1 MAETTT
7 LPHISSLVQ
16 PAIRTVV
23 SSEDNWKGK
32 TSPAERRKIQNRLN
46 QRTWRQR
53 RKAEKQQQRQAT
65 TRQSGT
71 DERKPSS
78 LPSFSSSLSPPSSI
92 VASSKWAAA
101 LPAASVANDN
111 GTTTYVTVGMS
122 RQGLCKSKTT
132 SQRSAKYMTLMALKY
147 IGRQRQIAD
156 IRDEDLDDIYQLFL
170 QHAHE
175 SRRSPNPDPMS
186 DSLIPLVQFNLF
198 RGLMENMRTLGITMP
213 MICDD
218 DCVSPFGSDPMYNAN
233 TAWNVPYFLK
243 PTETQ
248 LTTIHHPWLDF
259 LPLPRM
265 RDNLIK
271 AGDDWD
277 DEALCL
283 DMVGDGDAP
292 SGKGGMI
299 LWGEPWD
306 PNSWEVTEDFV
317 EKWRWILEGCEEII
331 RSSNYWRAKR
341 GEKRMRHRGQQRIRT
356 ISKDGIAAHADPS
369 RAPQRRVFSES
380 LTARVLPTSQET
392 IASHLRNCDIDKWG
406 WVIYRTTYGDDEA
419 WERCKEIITYRT
431 RRNIADSDAPG
442 IAKNLE
448 LTFFDDK
455 FLFDGASKHQLRS
468 HFRTWSLDA
477 FQSENPRTQ
486 DVSGDL
492 GYWIQGCGVPRY
504 VYFFQVDLESLRS
517 IVFEAPQPPD
527 YDLDCESHI
536 NFIDAYWKP
545 TREWAGMLRHT
556 KQDEID
562 AFETAHEP
570 IEGCGEENVGWM
582 KVSTETMGSDWYE
595 VWLGSIGGDASTC
608 FVYKELPSAE
618 ANLYVRGHINLVNAD
633 WHHARLED
641 YHGENIC
648 VIEEHFSFPAFEG
661 CTGENVGW
669 MRLVVSEV
677 GPSTFQRIAHL
688 CYIVPKR
695 PPEIVYGV

>member
-23 SSEDNWKGK
+23 SGEDNWKGK

-53 RKAEKQQQRQAT
+53 RKAEKQQQRQAK

-78 LPSFSSSLSPPSSI
+78 SSSLSPPSSSAI

-111 GTTTYVTVGMS
+111 DTTTYVTVEMS
-122 RQGLCKSKTT
+122 RQGLYKSKTS
-132 SQRSAKYMTLMALKY
+132 SQRSAKYTTLMALKY

-175 SRRSPNPDPMS
+175 SRRSPSPDPLS

-198 RGLMENMRTLGITMP
+198 RGLMENMKTLGITMP

-218 DCVSPFGSDPMYNAN
+218 DCVSPFGSDPTYNAN
-233 TAWNVPYFLK
+233 TAWNIPYFLK

-341 GEKRMRHRGQQRIRT
+341 GEKRMR
-356 ISKDGIAAHADPS
+356 A
-369 RAPQRRVFSES
+369 
-380 LTARVLPTSQET
+380 T

-431 RRNIADSDAPG
+431 RRNIADSDAPE
-442 IAKNLE
+442 IAKYLE
-448 LTFFDDK
+448 LTFVDDK
-455 FLFDGASKHQLRS
+455 SLFDGASKHQLRS

-477 FQSENPRTQ
+477 FQSENPRVK

-492 GYWIQGCGVPRY
+492 GYWMQGCGVPRH

-527 YDLDCESHI
+527 YDLDLESHI

-545 TREWAGMLRHT
+545 LRERAEVLQHT
-556 KQDEID
+556 DQDEID
-562 AFETAHEP
+562 ASETAYEP

-582 KVSTETMGSDWYE
+582 KVSPETMGSDWYE
-595 VWLGSIGGDASTC
+595 VWLGSIGGDASMW
-608 FVYKELPSAE
+608 Y
-618 ANLYVRGHINLVNAD
+618 
-633 WHHARLED
+633 
-641 YHGENIC
+641 
-648 VIEEHFSFPAFEG
+648 AF
-661 CTGENVGW
+661 
-669 MRLVVSEV
+669 
-677 GPSTFQRIAHL
+677 
-688 CYIVPKR
+688 YKR
-695 PPEIVYGV
+695 PPEKVYWASHSHRQFLTIHHLSPAFGGSRCASNDGKGSKPGMDVDRESELLRDEIQDFDKWG

>member
-53 RKAEKQQQRQAT
+53 RKAEKQQQRQAKT
-65 TRQSGT
+65 QQSGT
-71 DERKPSS
+71 DDRRPSS
-78 LPSFSSSLSPPSSI
+78 PSSASSSLSPPSSSAI
-92 VASSKWAAA
+92 VASSEWAAA

-111 GTTTYVTVGMS
+111 GTTTYMTVEVS
-122 RQGLCKSKTT
+122 RQGLYKSKT
-132 SQRSAKYMTLMALKY
+132 SSRRSAKYMTLMALKY
-147 IGRQRQIAD
+147 IGRRRQIAD

-170 QHAHE
+170 QHAHQ
-175 SRRSPNPDPMS
+175 SRRSPSPDPMS

-198 RGLMENMRTLGITMP
+198 RGLMENMKTLGITMP

-218 DCVSPFGSDPMYNAN
+218 DCVSPFGTDPVYNVTN
-233 TAWNVPYFLK
+233 AWNVPYFLR

-248 LTTIHHPWLDF
+248 LTTVHHPWLDF

-283 DMVGDGDAP
+283 DMVGDADAP

-317 EKWRWILEGCEEII
+317 EKWRWIFKGCEEII

-341 GEKRMRHRGQQRIRT
+341 GEKRMR
-356 ISKDGIAAHADPS
+356 
-369 RAPQRRVFSES
+369 
-380 LTARVLPTSQET
+380 
-392 IASHLRNCDIDKWG
+392 
-406 WVIYRTTYGDDEA
+406 
-419 WERCKEIITYRT
+419 
-431 RRNIADSDAPG
+431 
-442 IAKNLE
+442 
-448 LTFFDDK
+448 
-455 FLFDGASKHQLRS
+455 
-468 HFRTWSLDA
+468 
-477 FQSENPRTQ
+477 
-486 DVSGDL
+486 
-492 GYWIQGCGVPRY
+492 
-504 VYFFQVDLESLRS
+504 VDLESLRS

-527 YDLDCESHI
+527 YDFDCESHI

-545 TREWAGMLRHT
+545 LREWANVLRHT
-556 KQDEID
+556 DQDEID
-562 AFETAHEP
+562 TFENAHES

-595 VWLGSIGGDASTC
+595 VWLGSIGGDASTWYAFYQRPPEKVYC
-608 FVYKELPSAE
+608 DAKGSKPKMNILCESELLRDETQDFDKWGWVFYRCTYDDDDGWARFKDIINDTSRQGSEYYEYPGILDKMKWTFLEDKERFDLDEVSLRSVVYKELPPAD

-633 WHHARLED
+633 WQPARLED
-641 YHGENIC
+641 YHEENI
-648 VIEEHFSFPAFEG
+648 IEEHFSFPAFEG
-661 CTGENVGW
+661 CTEENVGW
-669 MRLVVSEV
+669 MRLAVSEV
-677 GPSTFQRIAHL
+677 GPSTFQRIPHL
-688 CYIVPKR
+688 WYIVYQR

>member
-78 LPSFSSSLSPPSSI
+78 QPSSSSSLSPPSSI

-122 RQGLCKSKTT
+122 RQGLCKSKTS
-132 SQRSAKYMTLMALKY
+132 SQRSAKYTTLMALKY

-175 SRRSPNPDPMS
+175 SRRRPNPDPMS

-341 GEKRMRHRGQQRIRT
+341 GEKRMR
-356 ISKDGIAAHADPS
+356 
-369 RAPQRRVFSES
+369 
-380 LTARVLPTSQET
+380 ET

-545 TREWAGMLRHT
+545 IREWAGVLRHT
-556 KQDEID
+556 EQDEID

-595 VWLGSIGGDASTC
+595 VWLGNIGGDASTW
-608 FVYKELPSAE
+608 
-618 ANLYVRGHINLVNAD
+618 YVF
-633 WHHARLED
+633 
-641 YHGENIC
+641 Y
-648 VIEEHFSFPAFEG
+648 
-661 CTGENVGW
+661 
-669 MRLVVSEV
+669 
-677 GPSTFQRIAHL
+677 Q
-688 CYIVPKR
+688 R
-695 PPEIVYGV
+695 PPGKVYW

>member
-23 SSEDNWKGK
+23 SGEDNWKGK

-53 RKAEKQQQRQAT
+53 RKAEKQQQRQAK

-71 DERKPSS
+71 DDRKPSS
-78 LPSFSSSLSPPSSI
+78 LTSFSSSSSSSLSPPSSNAL
-92 VASSKWAAA
+92 VASSKWAAES
-101 LPAASVANDN
+101 PAASVANKD
-111 GTTTYVTVGMS
+111 GMTTYVTIEMS
-122 RQGLCKSKTT
+122 RPGLHKSKT
-132 SQRSAKYMTLMALKY
+132 SSRGCAQNMTLMALKY
-147 IGRQRQIAD
+147 IGRSRQIAD
-156 IRDEDLDDIYQLFL
+156 LRDEDLDDIHQLFL
-170 QHAHE
+170 EHANQ
-175 SRRSPNPDPMS
+175 SRRSPSPDPMS

-198 RGLMENMRTLGITMP
+198 RGLMENMKTLGITMP

-218 DCVSPFGSDPMYNAN
+218 DCVSPFGSDSMYNVN
-233 TAWNVPYFLK
+233 TAWNLPYFLR

-248 LTTIHHPWLDF
+248 LTTVHHPWLDF

-341 GEKRMRHRGQQRIRT
+341 GEKRMRVPASDQSLTFHEALADDPATGKPVTRRPGGIELTTPDAPRARAILPTTCSESPVIHHAVLGSTHLREHRGQPRFRT
-356 ISKDGIAAHADPS
+356 IFKDGIAAHANPS
-369 RAPQRRVFSES
+369 RTPQRRVFSEFS
-380 LTARVLPTSQET
+380 TARVLPTSQAT
-392 IASHLRNCDIDKWG
+392 IANHLRNCDIDKWG

-448 LTFFDDK
+448 LTFVEDK
-455 FLFDGASKHQLRS
+455 SLFDGASKHQLRS
-468 HFRTWSLDA
+468 HFRTWSLGA
-477 FQSENPRTQ
+477 FQSENPRAE

-492 GYWIQGCGVPRY
+492 GYWMQGCGVPRY

-527 YDLDCESHI
+527 YDLDLESHI

-545 TREWAGMLRHT
+545 MREPAEVLRHT
-556 KQDEID
+556 DQDEID
-562 AFETAHEP
+562 AFETVQEP
-570 IEGCGEENVGWM
+570 IEGCRDENVGWM
-582 KVSTETMGSDWYE
+582 KVSPETMGSDWYE
-595 VWLGSIGGDASTC
+595 VWLGSIGGDASIW
-608 FVYKELPSAE
+608 Y
-618 ANLYVRGHINLVNAD
+618 
-633 WHHARLED
+633 
-641 YHGENIC
+641 
-648 VIEEHFSFPAFEG
+648 AF
-661 CTGENVGW
+661 
-669 MRLVVSEV
+669 
-677 GPSTFQRIAHL
+677 
-688 CYIVPKR
+688 YKR
-695 PPEIVYGV
+695 PPEKVYW

>member
-78 LPSFSSSLSPPSSI
+78 LPSSSSSLSPPSSI

-111 GTTTYVTVGMS
+111 GTTTYMTVGMS
-122 RQGLCKSKTT
+122 RQGLCKSKTS

-317 EKWRWILEGCEEII
+317 EKWRWILAGCEEII

-341 GEKRMRHRGQQRIRT
+341 GEKRMRVSHRGQQRIRT
-356 ISKDGIAAHADPS
+356 IFKDGIAAHADPS
-369 RAPQRRVFSES
+369 RALQRRVFSES
-380 LTARVLPTSQET
+380 STARVLPTSQET
-392 IASHLRNCDIDKWG
+392 IASHLRNCGIDKWG

-477 FQSENPRTQ
+477 FQSENPGTQ
-486 DVSGDL
+486 DVSNIL
-492 GYWIQGCGVPRY
+492 GLRSQGCGVPRY

-545 TREWAGMLRHT
+545 IREWAGVLRHT
-556 KQDEID
+556 EQDEID

-595 VWLGSIGGDASTC
+595 VWLGSIGGDASTWRT
-608 FVYKELPSAE
+608 YNDDDA
-618 ANLYVRGHINLVNAD
+618 
-633 WHHARLED
+633 WARFKDIIKDTSRQGSEYYEYPGIIDKMKWTFLED
-641 YHGENIC
+641 KKTI
-648 VIEEHFSFPAFEG
+648 
-661 CTGENVGW
+661 
-669 MRLVVSEV
+669 
-677 GPSTFQRIAHL
+677 
-688 CYIVPKR
+688 
-695 PPEIVYGV
+695 